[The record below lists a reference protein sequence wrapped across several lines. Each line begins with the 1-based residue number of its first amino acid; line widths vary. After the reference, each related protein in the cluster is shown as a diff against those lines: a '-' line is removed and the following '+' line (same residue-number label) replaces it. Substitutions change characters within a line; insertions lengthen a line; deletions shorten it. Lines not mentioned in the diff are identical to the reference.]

1 MGDCVRAI
9 PLKYTDIKLLA
20 LCLKQQ
26 LVDGDSCRFEL
37 KNWKFEKNIV
47 HYDLFNML
55 ATFSHLYAFLVHDI
69 ALKKYA
75 NYQIV
80 FMPQV

>member
-1 MGDCVRAI
+1 MVTAVGLN
-9 PLKYTDIKLLA
+9 LKTGN
-20 LCLKQQ
+20 LK
-26 LVDGDSCRFEL
+26 
-37 KNWKFEKNIV
+37 KNIV
-47 HYDLFNML
+47 HYDLFNKL
-55 ATFSHLYAFLVHDI
+55 AKFSHLYTFLVRDI

>member
-9 PLKYTDIKLLA
+9 PLKYTDIKLIP
-20 LCLKQQ
+20 LCLKQP
-26 LVDGDSCRFEL
+26 LVDGDSCRFEI
-37 KNWKFEKNIV
+37 KNWKSEKNIV